1 MGGTLWRKHAI
12 CGSQPPSQRLLS
24 STGGVAVDSCRVACV
39 QLEDEGD
46 QMISEVSLQH
56 EATSSSSRA
65 ATPARSASS
74 GHCANHSVL
83 VISGDAQDSPLSY

>member
-1 MGGTLWRKHAI
+1 MEKACYMQNVEASLPSEAAVIHWWGG
-12 CGSQPPSQRLLS
+12 
-24 STGGVAVDSCRVACV
+24 CV
-39 QLEDEGD
+39 QLEDEGG
-46 QMISEVSLQH
+46 QMISEVTLQH

-74 GHCANHSVL
+74 GHCANHFAL